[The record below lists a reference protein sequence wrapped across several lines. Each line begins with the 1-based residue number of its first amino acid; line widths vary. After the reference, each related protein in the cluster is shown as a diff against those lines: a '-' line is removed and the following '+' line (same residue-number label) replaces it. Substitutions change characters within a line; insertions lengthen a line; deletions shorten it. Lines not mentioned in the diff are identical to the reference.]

1 MTCQTIFDEIIDY
14 LLETI
19 VTLCNTNNV
28 FMQTFKHIIAVA
40 LCAIVG
46 FTAIADKNG
55 GSSSP
60 SLGDIIATPKPNKKR
75 PGAPSRVFITGWYTN
90 SYIEL
95 TFPAEVEYMTVS
107 LSAGDIVV
115 WEDVLTVDE
124 PSAHFPEM
132 HGEFTLTVTTDDGRV
147 FECVLDL

>member
-1 MTCQTIFDEIIDY
+1 MHHIKIFAFALIGLASFLFPIPGAARDNEGSGNNNPTSSRGQTI
-14 LLETI
+14 
-19 VTLCNTNNV
+19 TLPYK
-28 FMQTFKHIIAVA
+28 KHS
-40 LCAIVG
+40 
-46 FTAIADKNG
+46 N
-55 GSSSP
+55 
-60 SLGDIIATPKPNKKR
+60 R
-75 PGAPSRVFITGWYTN
+75 PGAPSRTFITGWYTN

-107 LSAGDIVV
+107 LSAGDVVV

>member
-1 MTCQTIFDEIIDY
+1 MRR
-14 LLETI
+14 
-19 VTLCNTNNV
+19 
-28 FMQTFKHIIAVA
+28 FKHIIAIV
-40 LCAIVG
+40 LCAILALPTVANEG
-46 FTAIADKNG
+46 NNSGTPPGKPFIG
-55 GSSSP
+55 
-60 SLGDIIATPKPNKKR
+60 TPKPNKKR
-75 PGAPSRVFITGWYTN
+75 PGAPSRTFIEGWYTN

-107 LSAGDIVV
+107 LSAGEIVV

>member
-1 MTCQTIFDEIIDY
+1 MVVILQKFFKSYLMKLLNLLITSIVCGSALLLPEPIMAGNGNGNGSTPTGQSGKPII
-14 LLETI
+14 
-19 VTLCNTNNV
+19 V
-28 FMQTFKHIIAVA
+28 
-40 LCAIVG
+40 
-46 FTAIADKNG
+46 
-55 GSSSP
+55 
-60 SLGDIIATPKPNKKR
+60 PNKPLKKY
-75 PGAPSRVFITGWYTN
+75 PGAPSRVFIEGWYTN

-107 LSAGDIVV
+107 LSAGEIVV

-147 FECVLDL
+147 FECVIDL